1 LKYYLYDLIEAQNMD
16 NTSEEKLIQI
26 DKQLEQ
32 NILAYQQIF
41 HSLKERLTPEVYEHF
56 NGWGFHDCRLI
67 KIEFE
72 HKSLL
77 NLNVNLIISNNTE
90 KKKDEKFLVLS
101 FKNVS
106 NFHFQHLNSQ
116 NEASVFH
123 REIDDWLYQEFLPI
137 DNTTLSFE
145 VIFSSGANISLH
157 FPNNNVTL
165 EKK

>member
-1 LKYYLYDLIEAQNMD
+1 MKYYLYNLCEAQNMD
-16 NTSEEKLIQI
+16 NTSEEELIQI
-26 DKQLEQ
+26 DKQWQQ
-32 NILAYQQIF
+32 NVLAYQQIF
-41 HSLKERLTPEVYEHF
+41 HNLKERLTPEVYEHF
-56 NGWGFHDCRLI
+56 NDWGFHDSRLI

-77 NLNVNLIISNNTE
+77 NLNVNLIISNDAAN
-90 KKKDEKFLVLS
+90 KKDEKFWILS
-101 FKNVS
+101 FENVS

-123 REIDDWLYQEFLPI
+123 REFDNWLYQEFLPVN
-137 DNTTLSFE
+137 NTTLSFE